1 MNSDE
6 LPERLVIYS
15 SRWKMGLVALG
26 CAGFVVGCLAILIL
40 DDPSVVDYAFCFLGL
55 AFFGWGISVSIHA
68 VFKPAT
74 LILNR
79 NGYTIN
85 APLKPSRRIEW
96 DDVSEIRLQTHWLSK
111 AVILRFKSERRPVGL
126 LFQFNRLHGIGTG
139 LQSGWRMKPERI
151 AETMRAFHARHERS

>member
-55 AFFGWGISVSIHA
+55 A
-68 VFKPAT
+68 
-74 LILNR
+74 LIPR
-79 NGYTIN
+79 VR
-85 APLKPSRRIEW
+85 S
-96 DDVSEIRLQTHWLSK
+96 
-111 AVILRFKSERRPVGL
+111 
-126 LFQFNRLHGIGTG
+126 
-139 LQSGWRMKPERI
+139 QS
-151 AETMRAFHARHERS
+151 